1 MLILILLLLIL
12 ILLLLTL
19 MLILLLLLL
28 MSMLMSMLILLLL
41 VRWRSLLCLRQL
53 KGVCEADEFV
63 NEGLKVCWLTLW
75 HCYL

>member
-1 MLILILLLLIL
+1 MLIL

-19 MLILLLLLL
+19 
-28 MSMLMSMLILLLL
+28 MLILLLL